1 MKILHCV
8 EYYYPHI
15 GGAEKHVQILSE
27 GYSKLGHE
35 CHVATTKINYR
46 QFKRINKVKII
57 EFDIQGNSIRGY
69 QGDTSAYQEFLLNN
83 NYDLIVFYAAQQWS
97 FDLSIEI
104 LEKIKARKIFIPC
117 GFSKLNKTIYK
128 LYYRNLTLKINQF
141 DKIICFSKSLQDYLF
156 LKNIYKKKID
166 VIYNGAFQIKKKKK
180 IFKNKFQDKTNNIT
194 LINIANFKFNKGQ
207 YNVLKVV
214 ENLKFKK
221 FSLFFIG
228 TNIKK
233 NMYYYFVK
241 IRIFFILKKNPNAE
255 IKILNN
261 INKIDTLAAYNE
273 CDYFIHGSNFECSP
287 LVLFE
292 TLAAGKIYLGLEVG
306 NVKEILNKI
315 EIGYCN
321 KKLNNITNK
330 LDYYISN
337 NYHKSEIIKKKIL
350 KKFSKNFNWKNLLK
364 EYQKIYLNKRI
375 GI

>member
-27 GYSKLGHE
+27 RYSKLGHE

-46 QFKRINKVKII
+46 KFKRINKVKII
-57 EFDIQGNSIRGY
+57 EFDIKGNSVRGY

-128 LYYRNLTLKINQF
+128 LYYKILSLKINQF

-156 LKNIYKKKID
+156 IQNIYKKKID
-166 VIYNGAFQIKKKKK
+166 VIYNGAFQIKMKKK

-214 ENLKFKK
+214 EKLKFKK
-221 FSLFFIG
+221 FSLFLIG

-233 NMYYYFVK
+233 NLYYLYIK
-241 IRIFFILKKNPNAE
+241 IKIFFILKNNSNAE
-255 IKILNN
+255 IKIINN
-261 INKIDTLAAYNE
+261 ASQKEIASAYNE
-273 CDYFIHGSNFECSP
+273 CDYFISGSNIECSP

-292 TLAAGKIYLGLEVG
+292 TLAAKKIYLGKPVG
-306 NVKEILNKI
+306 NVKEIIDKVKF
-315 EIGYCN
+315 GYYSIN
-321 KKLNNITNK
+321 LNNITK
-330 LDYYISN
+330 ELDYYISN
-337 NYHKSEIIKKKIL
+337 KYHENEIIKKKIFRKYL
-350 KKFSKNFNWKNLLK
+350 KYFNWKNLLK
-364 EYQKIYLNKRI
+364 KYQKICLYKKN
-375 GI
+375 

>member
-27 GYSKLGHE
+27 RYSKLGHE

-46 QFKRINKVKII
+46 KFKRINKVKII
-57 EFDIQGNSIRGY
+57 EFDIKGNSVRGY

-128 LYYRNLTLKINQF
+128 LYYRILSLKINQF

-156 LKNIYKKKID
+156 IQNIYKKKID
-166 VIYNGAFQIKKKKK
+166 VIYNGAFQIKMKKK

-214 ENLKFKK
+214 EKLKFKK
-221 FSLFFIG
+221 FSLFLIG

-233 NMYYYFVK
+233 NLYYLYIK
-241 IRIFFILKKNPNAE
+241 IKIFFILKNNSNAE
-255 IKILNN
+255 IKIINN
-261 INKIDTLAAYNE
+261 ASQKEIASAYNE
-273 CDYFIHGSNFECSP
+273 CDYFISGSNIECSP

-292 TLAAGKIYLGLEVG
+292 TLAAKKIYLGKPVG
-306 NVKEILNKI
+306 NVKEIIDKVKF
-315 EIGYCN
+315 GYYSIN
-321 KKLNNITNK
+321 LNNITK
-330 LDYYISN
+330 ELDYYISN
-337 NYHKSEIIKKKIL
+337 KYHENEIIKKKIFRKYL
-350 KKFSKNFNWKNLLK
+350 KYFNWKNLLK
-364 EYQKIYLNKRI
+364 KYQKICLYKKN
-375 GI
+375 